1 MVGLTLLTALCVV
14 AGRSFELP
22 VGLAHLAGIS
32 IGAVLLG
39 LDFGLLALAVGVW
52 SGSRGLALGVA
63 AALAAVSYLVNSLA
77 PVISW
82 TRPARYASLFYWSI
96 GNGQLERGL
105 SAASAGVLLFVA
117 AALLVVAVLEFD
129 RLDLH

>member
-1 MVGLTLLTALCVV
+1 M
-14 AGRSFELP
+14 
-22 VGLAHLAGIS
+22 
-32 IGAVLLG
+32 
-39 LDFGLLALAVGVW
+39 
-52 SGSRGLALGVA
+52 
-63 AALAAVSYLVNSLA
+63 NSLA

-82 TRPARYASLFYWSI
+82 THPARYASLFYWSI

-117 AALLVVAVLEFD
+117 VALLVVAIVEFD